1 MKSVKAVRRQSIET
15 AQQKLLDA
23 VHALK
28 ALGTSQEA
36 NKALALITDLLYQ
49 AAVEMETIR

>member
-36 NKALALITDLLYQ
+36 NKALARITTMLYD
-49 AAVEMETIR
+49 AAVVMETM